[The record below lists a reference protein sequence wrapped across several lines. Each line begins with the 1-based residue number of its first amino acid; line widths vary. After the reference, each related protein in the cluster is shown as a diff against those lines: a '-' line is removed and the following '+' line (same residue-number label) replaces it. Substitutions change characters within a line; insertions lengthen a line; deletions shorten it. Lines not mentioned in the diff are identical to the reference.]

1 MSGEG
6 GGEANIPEWPH
17 KPVPPEPRQ
26 LLPQREMLVRGLG
39 LAGVSA
45 GVIAG
50 GLAAGRKSAPLGL
63 LLVPVVAI
71 VSGLFG
77 WAAAIHLT
85 GGEKFDD
92 HKWV

>member
-1 MSGEG
+1 MSTSDS
-6 GGEANIPEWPH
+6 EANIPEWPH
-17 KPVPPEPRQ
+17 KPAPPEPKR
-26 LLPQREMLVRGLG
+26 LLPPREMLVRGIG

-45 GVIAG
+45 GIIGATVVT
-50 GLAAGRKSAPLGL
+50 GRKSAL
-63 LLVPVVAI
+63 LALALAPAVAV
-71 VSGLFG
+71 VSGLFA

>member
-1 MSGEG
+1 MSVEH
-6 GGEANIPEWPH
+6 GEANIPEWPH
-17 KPVPPEPRQ
+17 KPAPPEPKR

-39 LAGVSA
+39 LAGGSA
-45 GVIAG
+45 AV
-50 GLAAGRKSAPLGL
+50 LAAGFATGRKSALLGL
-63 LLVPVVAI
+63 LFAPI
-71 VSGLFG
+71 VIVIGGLFA